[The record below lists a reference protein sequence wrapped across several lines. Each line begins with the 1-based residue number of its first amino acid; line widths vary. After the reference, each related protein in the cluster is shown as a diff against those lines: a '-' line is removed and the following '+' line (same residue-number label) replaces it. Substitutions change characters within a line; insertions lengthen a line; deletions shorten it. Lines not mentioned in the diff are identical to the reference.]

1 MAGRMLCK
9 QELIGNFC
17 GATVYRGILARNRD
31 DDDTYILLSAPRE
44 SSHMITHQIR
54 SKKGGTIL

>member
-1 MAGRMLCK
+1 
-9 QELIGNFC
+9 
-17 GATVYRGILARNRD
+17 
-31 DDDTYILLSAPRE
+31 LSAPRE